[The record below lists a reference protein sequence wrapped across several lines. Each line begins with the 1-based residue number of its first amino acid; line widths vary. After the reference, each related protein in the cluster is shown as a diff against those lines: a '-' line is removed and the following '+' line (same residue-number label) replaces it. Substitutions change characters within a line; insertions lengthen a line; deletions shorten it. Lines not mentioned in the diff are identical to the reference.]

1 MVIYLIYNMTMTKV
15 NVAEA
20 KAGLSGYLN
29 RVANGET
36 IIVCRRN
43 VPIAELRPISTRRT
57 ALRSVGIDR
66 GMTIPDSFFEPLPS
80 EVIDAFEGVQDRNE
94 ALG

>member
-1 MVIYLIYNMTMTKV
+1 MTKV

-20 KAGLSGYLN
+20 KARFSGYLN

-57 ALRSVGIDR
+57 ALRPVGIDR
-66 GMTIPDSFFEPLPS
+66 GMTIPDSFFEPLPL
-80 EVIDAFEGVQDRNE
+80 ETIEAFEGVPNRNE
-94 ALG
+94 TLG

>member
-1 MVIYLIYNMTMTKV
+1 MAMTKV

-20 KAGLSGYLN
+20 KARFSGYLN

-43 VPIAELRPISTRRT
+43 VPIAELRPISPRRT
-57 ALRSVGIDR
+57 ALRPVGIDR
-66 GMTIPDSFFEPLPS
+66 GMTIPDSFFEPLPP
-80 EVIDAFEGVQDRNE
+80 ETIEAFEGVPNRNE